1 MLFKMLTRA
10 FRAPP
15 AASPAPAPAIAAPAA
30 TPPAVPADGPEAE
43 FQRLR
48 GSLQALCSAGHCRE
62 AAMQFDHLA
71 RTPDRPHEAQ
81 RSMRELVLPILE
93 ACVRLG
99 DAEIAC
105 KLEELAYGRLIRA
118 FEEPAHYEAC
128 FGPIDATLHQLG
140 RQAAQALTCS
150 RGPAA
155 DPSRLLFF
163 VHNLGNDRL
172 AHVQLLADLLE
183 AHLDAQPQDAP
194 RIGIA
199 GCVARELAPRIQR
212 LVDRW
217 SLRVWTLP
225 TSMAPDRVLAHA
237 AALLRTEGYGRL
249 VVVSVPVGISFL
261 TGLIEEQVA
270 WLSMKFEL
278 ACFDRLKH
286 RCSFTAGARQHRVI
300 DGRDWWA
307 APPLFSAPTEL
318 VASGQLPDALRQA
331 RRFSTVFYTINRE
344 EKIRN
349 PLFLDAVASILQR
362 LPDSSFVWTGRHPQ
376 PAIIEHFASRGLADR
391 QFFAGWVV
399 PDDLLTGADIFLDTP
414 VLSGAVAARAV
425 AVGCPVLTWSNSRSW
440 INFFLPTYR
449 RRSEV
454 APTPAIQQI
463 EARGLVLECAT
474 PAGFVDQALRL
485 AVDPALRAD
494 YGAALRA
501 FAAEHF
507 FDRHRSAQAHLA
519 NLRGEPLKL

>member
-1 MLFKMLTRA
+1 MLFKMLARA

-15 AASPAPAPAIAAPAA
+15 AASPAPPQAAAPPA
-30 TPPAVPADGPEAE
+30 TVVPPAPVTGPEAE

-48 GSLQALCSAGHCRE
+48 GSLQALCAAGHCRD
-62 AAMQFDHLA
+62 AAMQFDHQA
-71 RTPDRPHEAQ
+71 RTPDTPQEAQ

-93 ACVRLG
+93 GCERVG
-99 DAEIAC
+99 DAETAC

-128 FGPIDATLHQLG
+128 FGPIDAALYRLGQRAAKTLPPQ
-140 RQAAQALTCS
+140 
-150 RGPAA
+150 PKV

-183 AHLDAQPQDAP
+183 AHLEAQPQDAP

-199 GCVARELAPRIQR
+199 GCVARELAPRIRR
-212 LVDRW
+212 LVERW
-217 SLRVWTLP
+217 SLQAWTLP
-225 TSMAPDRVLAHA
+225 TSTAPDRVLSHA
-237 AALLRTEGYGRL
+237 AELAHTEGYGRL

-261 TGLIEEQVA
+261 TGLLEERVA

-278 ACFDRLKH
+278 ACFDRLRH
-286 RCSFTAGARQHRVI
+286 RCSFIAGERQHRVI
-300 DGRDWWA
+300 AGRDWWA

-318 VASGQLPDALRQA
+318 VASGQVPDALRQA
-331 RRFSTVFYTINRE
+331 RRFGTVFYTINRE

-349 PLFLDAVASILQR
+349 PLFLDAVAAILQR
-362 LPDSSFVWTGRHPQ
+362 VPDSGFVWTGRHPQ
-376 PAIIEHFASRGLADR
+376 PAILEHFASRGLADR

-399 PDDLLTGADIFLDTP
+399 PDDLLAGADIFLDTP

-425 AVGCPVLTWSNSRSW
+425 AVGCPVLTWSDSRSW

-449 RRSEV
+449 RRSELS
-454 APTPAIQQI
+454 PTPAIQQI
-463 EARGLVLECAT
+463 EARGLALECAT
-474 PAGFVDQALRL
+474 PADYVDQAVRL

-494 YGAALRA
+494 YGVALRA

-507 FDRHRSAQAHLA
+507 FDRGRSAGAHLA
-519 NLRGEPLKL
+519 NLRSEPLAA